1 MERIKERRVRKW
13 KEKISKKM
21 KIKKISIDLGFAEL
35 VAEVNA
41 DPNVREIIVSLEKN
55 GIWLQDLAIVR
66 QKEDFKIETY
76 EKKIEVLL
84 YEDETTEDYTAKK
97 EINICEE

>member
-1 MERIKERRVRKW
+1 MKKNIE
-13 KEKISKKM
+13 EKQ
-21 KIKKISIDLGFAEL
+21 KISIDLGSAKL
-35 VAEVNA
+35 VAEVNI
-41 DPNVREIIVSLEKN
+41 DPNVREIIVSLERN

-66 QKEDFKIETY
+66 QKESFKTETY

-97 EINICEE
+97 EIDICEE

>member
-1 MERIKERRVRKW
+1 MKKNIE
-13 KEKISKKM
+13 EKQ
-21 KIKKISIDLGFAEL
+21 KISIDLGSAKL
-35 VAEVNA
+35 VAEVNI
-41 DPNVREIIVSLEKN
+41 DPNVREIIVSLERN

-66 QKEDFKIETY
+66 QKENFKTETY

-97 EINICEE
+97 EIDICEE

>member
-1 MERIKERRVRKW
+1 MLYGFKTCRV
-13 KEKISKKM
+13 
-21 KIKKISIDLGFAEL
+21 FACGC
-35 VAEVNA
+35 
-41 DPNVREIIVSLEKN
+41 LE
-55 GIWLQDLAIVR
+55 DLAIVR
-66 QKEDFKIETY
+66 QKENFKTETY

>member
-1 MERIKERRVRKW
+1 MEGKNIE
-13 KEKISKKM
+13 ENEN
-21 KIKKISIDLGFAEL
+21 KKISIDLGFAEL

-41 DPNVREIIVSLEKN
+41 DPNVREIIVSLERN

-84 YEDETTEDYTAKK
+84 YEDETTEDYTEKK

>member
-1 MERIKERRVRKW
+1 MKKNIE
-13 KEKISKKM
+13 EKQ
-21 KIKKISIDLGFAEL
+21 KISIDLGSAKL
-35 VAEVNA
+35 VAEVNI
-41 DPNVREIIVSLEKN
+41 DPNVREIIVSLERN

-66 QKEDFKIETY
+66 QKENFKTETY

>member
-1 MERIKERRVRKW
+1 MKKNIE
-13 KEKISKKM
+13 EKQ
-21 KIKKISIDLGFAEL
+21 KISIDLGSAKL
-35 VAEVNA
+35 VAEVNI
-41 DPNVREIIVSLEKN
+41 DPNVREIIVSLERN
-55 GIWLQDLAIVR
+55 GIWLQDLAIVK
-66 QKEDFKIETY
+66 QKENFKTETY

>member
-1 MERIKERRVRKW
+1 MKKNIE
-13 KEKISKKM
+13 EKQ
-21 KIKKISIDLGFAEL
+21 KISIDLGSAKL
-35 VAEVNA
+35 VAEVNI
-41 DPNVREIIVSLEKN
+41 DPNVREIIVFLERN

-66 QKEDFKIETY
+66 QKENFKTETY

-97 EINICEE
+97 EIDICEE